1 MAPHR
6 PRVATRRLTK
16 EELTRLGFSPG
27 SKRHVAADI
36 KRVTK
41 RTRTWSERQAIQA
54 RKGMTKEAY
63 TKGIQRGEFAYSEKT
78 AKHQRHV
85 EYGRRI
91 NKHVPEMTAKDRRFM
106 FEARDT
112 YLDGARIAH
121 KQALRRSAI
130 DPGKDRDGRGRIWA
144 VGRTG
149 GSDRRRDDRRD
160 GRARIGRDRASLR
173 GNLIV

>member
-1 MAPHR
+1 MARRR
-6 PRVATRRLTK
+6 PPGAETRRLTK

-41 RTRTWSERQAIQA
+41 RTSTWSERQAVQV

-63 TKGIQRGEFAYSEKT
+63 TRGVQRGEFAYSEKT

-91 NKHVPEMTAKDRRFM
+91 SKHVPEMTAKDRFRLLQRT
-106 FEARDT
+106 EEQRWGW
-112 YLDGARIAH
+112 LSQGRS
-121 KQALRRSAI
+121 QLRQ
-130 DPGKDRDGRGRIWA
+130 
-144 VGRTG
+144 
-149 GSDRRRDDRRD
+149 RRRA
-160 GRARIGRDRASLR
+160 GKY
-173 GNLIV
+173 

>member
-1 MAPHR
+1 MARHR
-6 PRVATRRLTK
+6 PPVAETRRLTK

-27 SKRHVAADI
+27 SKRHVAVDI

-41 RTRTWSERQAIQA
+41 LTMTWSERQAVQV

-63 TKGIQRGEFAYSEKT
+63 TKGVQRGEFAYSEQT

-91 NKHVPEMTAKDRRFM
+91 SKHVPEMTAKDRRFM

-112 YLDGARIAH
+112 YLANGKLSPEQKNKWKKVFARYP
-121 KQALRRSAI
+121 KN
-130 DPGKDRDGRGRIWA
+130 
-144 VGRTG
+144 
-149 GSDRRRDDRRD
+149 
-160 GRARIGRDRASLR
+160 SLMELF
-173 GNLIV
+173 GYPAAPPAAFPFVLAA

>member
-1 MAPHR
+1 MARHR
-6 PRVATRRLTK
+6 PPVAETRRLTK
-16 EELTRLGFSPG
+16 EELTRLGFSRG

-41 RTRTWSERQAIQA
+41 RTMTWSERQAVQV

-63 TKGIQRGEFAYSEKT
+63 TKGVQRGEFAYSEQT

-91 NKHVPEMTAKDRRFM
+91 SKHVPEMTAKDRHFM

-112 YLDGARIAH
+112 YLENGKLSPEQRGKWKSVFARYP
-121 KQALRRSAI
+121 KN
-130 DPGKDRDGRGRIWA
+130 
-144 VGRTG
+144 
-149 GSDRRRDDRRD
+149 
-160 GRARIGRDRASLR
+160 SLMELF
-173 GNLIV
+173 GYPAAPPAAFPFVLAA

>member
-1 MAPHR
+1 MARRR
-6 PRVATRRLTK
+6 PPGAETRRLTK

-41 RTRTWSERQAIQA
+41 RTRTWSQRQAVQA

-63 TKGIQRGEFAYSEKT
+63 TQGVQRGEFAYSEKT

-85 EYGRRI
+85 EFGRRI
-91 NKHVPEMTAKDRRFM
+91 SKHIPEMAAKDRRFM

-112 YLDGARIAH
+112 YLEKGKLSPEQKDKWKSVFARYP
-121 KQALRRSAI
+121 KN
-130 DPGKDRDGRGRIWA
+130 
-144 VGRTG
+144 
-149 GSDRRRDDRRD
+149 
-160 GRARIGRDRASLR
+160 SLMELF
-173 GNLIV
+173 GYPAAPPAAFPFVLAA

>member
-16 EELTRLGFSPG
+16 EELTRLGFSPA
-27 SKRHVAADI
+27 SKRHIAAHI

-63 TKGIQRGEFAYSEKT
+63 TKGVQRGELAYSEKT
-78 AKHQRHV
+78 ARHQRHV

-91 NKHVPEMTAKDRRFM
+91 SRHVPEMTAKDRRFM

-112 YLDGARIAH
+112 YLKNGKLSPEQKDKWKSVFARYPKISPAELFGYPV
-121 KQALRRSAI
+121 APPAAFPFVLA
-130 DPGKDRDGRGRIWA
+130 A
-144 VGRTG
+144 
-149 GSDRRRDDRRD
+149 
-160 GRARIGRDRASLR
+160 
-173 GNLIV
+173 

>member
-1 MAPHR
+1 MARHR
-6 PRVATRRLTK
+6 PPVAETRRLTK
-16 EELTRLGFSPG
+16 EELARLGFSPG

-41 RTRTWSERQAIQA
+41 RTRTWSERQAVQV

-63 TKGIQRGEFAYSEKT
+63 TKGVQRGEFAYSEQT

-91 NKHVPEMTAKDRRFM
+91 SKHVPEMTAKDRRFM

-112 YLDGARIAH
+112 YLENGKLSPEQKNKSKSVFARYP
-121 KQALRRSAI
+121 KN
-130 DPGKDRDGRGRIWA
+130 
-144 VGRTG
+144 
-149 GSDRRRDDRRD
+149 
-160 GRARIGRDRASLR
+160 SLMELF
-173 GNLIV
+173 GYPAAPPAAFPFVLAA

>member
-1 MAPHR
+1 MARRR
-6 PRVATRRLTK
+6 PPVAETRRLKK

-41 RTRTWSERQAIQA
+41 RTRTWSQRQAVQA

-63 TKGIQRGEFAYSEKT
+63 TMGVQRGEFAYSEKT

-91 NKHVPEMTAKDRRFM
+91 SKHIPEMAAKDRRFM

-112 YLDGARIAH
+112 YLENGKLSPEQRDKWNSVFARYPRNS
-121 KQALRRSAI
+121 LI
-130 DPGKDRDGRGRIWA
+130 DVFGYPA
-144 VGRTG
+144 
-149 GSDRRRDDRRD
+149 
-160 GRARIGRDRASLR
+160 APPAAFPFFLAA
-173 GNLIV
+173 

>member
-1 MAPHR
+1 MARHR
-6 PRVATRRLTK
+6 PPVADTRRLTK

-41 RTRTWSERQAIQA
+41 RTRTWSERQAVQA
-54 RKGMTKEAY
+54 HKGMTKEDY
-63 TKGIQRGEFAYSEKT
+63 TKGVQRGEFAYSEKT

-91 NKHVPEMTAKDRRFM
+91 SKHVPEMTAKDRRFM

-112 YLDGARIAH
+112 YLANGKLSPEQKNKWKRVFARYP
-121 KQALRRSAI
+121 KN
-130 DPGKDRDGRGRIWA
+130 
-144 VGRTG
+144 
-149 GSDRRRDDRRD
+149 
-160 GRARIGRDRASLR
+160 SLMELF
-173 GNLIV
+173 GYPAAPPAAFPFVLAA

>member
-1 MAPHR
+1 MARRR
-6 PRVATRRLTK
+6 PPVAETRRLKK

-41 RTRTWSERQAIQA
+41 RTRTWSQRQAVQA

-63 TKGIQRGEFAYSEKT
+63 TKGVQRGEFAYSEKT

-91 NKHVPEMTAKDRRFM
+91 SKHIPEMAAKDRRFM

-112 YLDGARIAH
+112 YLEKGKLSPEQKDKWKSVFARYP
-121 KQALRRSAI
+121 KN
-130 DPGKDRDGRGRIWA
+130 
-144 VGRTG
+144 
-149 GSDRRRDDRRD
+149 
-160 GRARIGRDRASLR
+160 SLMELF
-173 GNLIV
+173 GYPAAPPAAFPFVLAA